1 MRFLIR
7 LIINAL
13 ALIIVAYLFQS
24 MGQGVYVTSP
34 VGALV
39 AAFVLGIVNAILRPI
54 LIILTLPIE
63 IVTLGLFT
71 FVINGI
77 LFWWVGHW
85 GLGLVV
91 HGIWTAIFAAIVLG
105 IVSFVL
111 SSLLGSVDRR
121 RP

>member
-1 MRFLIR
+1 MIHFIIR
-7 LIINAL
+7 LIVNAI
-13 ALIIVAYLFQS
+13 ALIIVAYLFQ
-24 MGQGVYVTSP
+24 GHGVIVTSFT
-34 VGALV
+34 GAII
-39 AAFVLGIVNAILRPI
+39 AAFVLGLVNAILRPI
-54 LIILTLPIE
+54 LIILTLPIQ

-91 HGIWTAIFAAIVLG
+91 HGFVTAFFAAIVLG

-111 SSLLGSVDRR
+111 SSLFRGVETNA
-121 RP
+121 

>member
-1 MRFLIR
+1 MQFLLR
-7 LIINAL
+7 LIVNAL
-13 ALIIVAYLFQS
+13 ALIIVAYLFQ
-24 MGQGVYVTSP
+24 GHGVYVTSP
-34 VGALV
+34 LGALV

-71 FVINGI
+71 FVINGV

-85 GLGLVV
+85 GIGLVV
-91 HGIWTAIFAAIVLG
+91 HGFWTAFLAAIVLG

-111 SSLLGSVDRR
+111 SSLLGGVNRKAA
-121 RP
+121 

>member
-7 LIINAL
+7 LIVNAV
-13 ALIIVAYLFQS
+13 ALLIVAYLFA
-24 MGQGVYVTSP
+24 GHGVSVTSP
-34 VGALV
+34 LGALV

-54 LIILTLPIE
+54 LIIATLPIE
-63 IVTLGLFT
+63 LLTFGLFT
-71 FVINGI
+71 FIINGL

-91 HGIWTAIFAAIVLG
+91 HGFWTAVLAAIVLG

-111 SSLLGSVDRR
+111 SSLLGGFDRKAR
-121 RP
+121 